1 MLYYRSGAEMT
12 KIIQPLDPL
21 IYKVAGEMAAV
32 MYEAGRS
39 SGMTSKHKNARAYAK
54 ANLEKF
60 VPLAIKHL
68 IELLKP
74 TSNCTEYMRQQIH
87 AALTNPINDPDLME
101 KKVDTDL
108 NNEILKLSNRKFEK
122 NKITVL
128 HN

>member
-1 MLYYRSGAEMT
+1 MT
-12 KIIQPLDPL
+12 KIVKPLDPL
-21 IYKVAGEMAAV
+21 IFKVAAEFAAT

-39 SGMTSKHKNARAYAK
+39 SGMTSKHKDARAYAK

-60 VPLAIKHL
+60 VPLAVKHL

-74 TSNCTEYMRQQIH
+74 TSNCTDYMRQEIH